1 MIEYAKYAPI
11 SQEIF
16 CLFFAHHIRVN
27 VRSDVRCGISRTRCC
42 EIYAAMIK
50 ESLANVIEALNT
62 GRATQRI
69 IEDMGLYSEE
79 LIQDIPCFRRV
90 KIVQYWG
97 IQDIAQR
104 P

>member
-11 SQEIF
+11 SQQIF
-16 CLFFAHHIRVN
+16 RVFFAHHIRMRF
-27 VRSDVRCGISRTRCC
+27 RSDERSGNYYDV
-42 EIYAAMIK
+42 YAKSIN
-50 ESLANVIEALNT
+50 ESSDKVIEALNT

-69 IEDMGLYSEE
+69 IADMGLYSEE
-79 LIQDIPCFRRV
+79 LIQDIPCYRRV

-97 IQDIAQR
+97 IQELAQR